1 MNDMTHHLF
10 PFDKVPKGSRIVLCG
25 AETDSN
31 ILRRLSEYNE
41 NDYIR
46 DYDEFCALRRNA

>member
-1 MNDMTHHLF
+1 MTHHLF